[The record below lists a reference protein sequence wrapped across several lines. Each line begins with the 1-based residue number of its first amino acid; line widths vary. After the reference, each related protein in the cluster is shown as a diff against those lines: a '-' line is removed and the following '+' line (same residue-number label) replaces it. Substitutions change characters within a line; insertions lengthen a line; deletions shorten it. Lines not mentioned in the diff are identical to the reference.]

1 MSYSATEDVINS
13 PDNTNNA
20 RSDCNRDEG
29 NAQTEGQATARKHSQ
44 LGAMASEATPL
55 LPNTSRGDEY
65 SPTITMY
72 VLTFFAAL
80 GGFLFGYDT
89 GVISGALLPIT
100 RIFHLND
107 MWKEVIVS
115 STVGAAIFGA
125 VSGGWFND
133 KFGRKLVLIT
143 SSVIFVAGA
152 VLMAVASNK
161 ELLMIG
167 RLVVGVAIGY
177 TSTTC
182 PLYVAECAPAN
193 IRGKLITIYQM
204 FITLGMCFAAVLDGI
219 FSKDKEDGWRY
230 MLGIGA
236 LPGIIM
242 FIGLFFMPESPRYL
256 VQKGKIAEAENVL
269 RKLRGTASVEEEL
282 DAIINT
288 CELNASHEKE
298 NVFKTIARFLKT
310 SSTRRAVIVGCG
322 LQAIQQ
328 LSGINTVMY
337 YSATIISLA
346 GIEDEQTAIWYAAIV
361 AAGNVVFT
369 FFALFVVERAGRR
382 KMTLASLFGIVVS
395 LCLLAGT
402 FVLVKNESPKAVIAY
417 HGDRCSR
424 MNTCYDC
431 IEDVKCGFCY
441 QSPKEG
447 LYNNGSCL
455 SFKSSSLPP
464 MHCNSTLSHWSKNSC
479 PTSYAWLAV
488 VSMILYLAAFA
499 PGMGPMPWAI
509 NAEIYPLW
517 ARSIGTS
524 FSTSTNWFFNLLVA
538 QTFLDVINLLSRSG
552 AFLFYAGLS
561 VLGLIF
567 VALLLPET
575 KGKSLEDIEELFKG
589 DVIAWRKAKE

>member
-1 MSYSATEDVINS
+1 
-13 PDNTNNA
+13 
-20 RSDCNRDEG
+20 
-29 NAQTEGQATARKHSQ
+29 
-44 LGAMASEATPL
+44 
-55 LPNTSRGDEY
+55 
-65 SPTITMY
+65 
-72 VLTFFAAL
+72 
-80 GGFLFGYDT
+80 
-89 GVISGALLPIT
+89 
-100 RIFHLND
+100 
-107 MWKEVIVS
+107 
-115 STVGAAIFGA
+115 
-125 VSGGWFND
+125 
-133 KFGRKLVLIT
+133 
-143 SSVIFVAGA
+143 
-152 VLMAVASNK
+152 
-161 ELLMIG
+161 
-167 RLVVGVAIGY
+167 
-177 TSTTC
+177 
-182 PLYVAECAPAN
+182 
-193 IRGKLITIYQM
+193 
-204 FITLGMCFAAVLDGI
+204 
-219 FSKDKEDGWRY
+219 
-230 MLGIGA
+230 
-236 LPGIIM
+236 
-242 FIGLFFMPESPRYL
+242 L